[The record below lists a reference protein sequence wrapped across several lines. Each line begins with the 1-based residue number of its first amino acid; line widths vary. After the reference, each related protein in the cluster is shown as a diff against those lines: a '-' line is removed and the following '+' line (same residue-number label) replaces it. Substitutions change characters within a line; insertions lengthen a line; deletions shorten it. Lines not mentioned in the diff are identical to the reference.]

1 MSPVLDRKAVA
12 AHVLVALSVAAE
24 EGRSVTVAD
33 VAETI
38 KVRRGDVREV
48 VSQLHAEGHVDAL
61 RMRLSMTGFVLARNL
76 AKANLKKARDV
87 EAAKKVAKAS
97 ESPRAEATKAF
108 KVARV
113 TAA

>member
-48 VSQLHAEGHVDAL
+48 VSQLHAEGHLDAL
-61 RMRLSMTGFVLARNL
+61 RMRLSMTGFALARNL

-87 EAAKKVAKAS
+87 QAAKKVSK
-97 ESPRAEATKAF
+97 PVQAEATKAF
-108 KVARV
+108 KVARI

>member
-61 RMRLSMTGFVLARNL
+61 RMRLSMTGLALARNL
-76 AKANLKKARDV
+76 AKSTLKKARNV

-97 ESPRAEATKAF
+97 EGRPEATRAF
-108 KVARV
+108 KVARI